1 MTRRH
6 GKTGTRQSR
15 LSSEH
20 YSFQLKWSALKVSAA
35 MDMAEE
41 FANQAD
47 ELLEQAKIVATE
59 ARKIANLPRYL
70 DRHLS
75 RLIGD
80 IERIDYVKGTIRSV
94 RNSLP
99 DEALEAERRSVENG
113 N

>member
-6 GKTGTRQSR
+6 TRTGTRQSG

-41 FANQAD
+41 FVSQAA
-47 ELLEQAKIVATE
+47 EPLEQAKIVATE
-59 ARKIANLPRYL
+59 ARKIANLPHYL
-70 DRHLS
+70 DQHLS

-80 IERIDYVKGTIRSV
+80 IERIDYAKGTIRSV

-99 DEALEAERRSVENG
+99 DGALEAERRSAENG